1 MMMTYKRFA
10 LISFLILFFGIII
23 SRSLPI
29 NIFVSLLAFLIT
41 MGLLYSV
48 MLIIPFYFR
57 RRINLFNKYYTW
69 IENDGKFGN
78 KS

>member
-1 MMMTYKRFA
+1 MMITYKRFA
-10 LISFLILFFGIII
+10 LISFLILFFSLII
-23 SRSLPI
+23 SRSFMG
-29 NIFVSLLAFLIT
+29 NIFVSLLAFLII

-57 RRINLFNKYYTW
+57 RRINIFNKYFAW
-69 IENDGKFGN
+69 IENGGKLGN

>member
-10 LISFLILFFGIII
+10 LISFLILFFSLII
-23 SRSLPI
+23 SRSI
-29 NIFVSLLAFLIT
+29 TANIFVSLLAFLII

-48 MLIIPFYFR
+48 LLIIPFYFR
-57 RRINLFNKYYTW
+57 RRINIFNKYITW
-69 IENDGKFGN
+69 IENGGKVGN